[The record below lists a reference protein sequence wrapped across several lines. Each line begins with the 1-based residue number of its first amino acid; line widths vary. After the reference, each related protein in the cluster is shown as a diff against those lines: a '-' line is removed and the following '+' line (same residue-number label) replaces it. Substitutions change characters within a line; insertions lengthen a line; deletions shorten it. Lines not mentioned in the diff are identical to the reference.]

1 VLHLTIHKLK
11 GSAIYIYG
19 LYFSICFFFGKK
31 GLWGVKI
38 NQERSA
44 IAVTAEKMFH
54 KNHLHKKGYDQELLI
69 NYFQTMAVKSMVY

>member
-1 VLHLTIHKLK
+1 M
-11 GSAIYIYG
+11 GS
-19 LYFSICFFFGKK
+19 KN
-31 GLWGVKI
+31 